1 MELVGLGVRSEQDSS
16 SMAVRNKGSPDLSQD
31 GGNRFARLTAASYWR
46 RPPDHRTPPFD
57 LHSTVEL
64 VKESPP
70 LNSSQVLAA
79 QETRPSFGKIRSNGG
94 PGEEPIS
101 GADKSQTRMSIHE
114 ILIWTRLDGHM
125 ELRREIPRGMAI
137 DLILKGRKSECR
149 LARGSWPRDEVLRGI

>member
-1 MELVGLGVRSEQDSS
+1 MEGAGLRALRRRSTR
-16 SMAVRNKGSPDLSQD
+16 AVQ
-31 GGNRFARLTAASYWR
+31 RLIGL
-46 RPPDHRTPPFD
+46 PPFD
-57 LHSTVEL
+57 LRATVR
-64 VKESPP
+64 ESPP

-79 QETRPSFGKIRSNGG
+79 QDTRPSIGNIRQNGG
-94 PGEEPIS
+94 FGVDPIL

-125 ELRREIPRGMAI
+125 ELRREVPRGMAI